1 MKKILSHDLREK
13 AGSSSYNRF
22 DYQVH
27 WIVYHMMNEY
37 RRNFQFL
44 MSFLKSLLLPG

>member
-27 WIVYHMMNEY
+27 GLYIT
-37 RRNFQFL
+37 
-44 MSFLKSLLLPG
+44 